1 MWILSIIFIG
11 SVIAV
16 PFISNRITA
25 IIVVGVTG
33 FLVSLMFVLFRAPDL
48 ALTQLLVES
57 VTTVL
62 FMLVFYHLPK
72 LRKEKIKFPLKW
84 SICLFQLLVDSSSH
98 LLP

>member
-84 SICLFQLLVDSSSH
+84 
-98 LLP
+98 